1 MLLIA
6 AALLMGCDTSVYEIL
21 SRSKS
26 DPVADAPLV
35 RSFVRE
41 RDIYISWKEDKM
53 ADWYILERAEDSAAG
68 LFFTEIYRGKEFSY
82 IDTNAEDE
90 KLYLYRLYKQRGN
103 KSGWVSQAILGVG
116 SLVRMD
122 EHEPN
127 NREENAT
134 WIGPMRISN
143 IFYYKARDGQV
154 VSDEDWYYVIVPAYT
169 IATIV
174 LRDYQ
179 VAAVDGTTH
188 FKIIVSRGG
197 PVSQVINNSGID
209 LVNPDN
215 EEKRI
220 YFKITADESRFVT
233 SPGQSGGGVVQYE
246 IYILQ
251 MSRL

>member
-6 AALLMGCDTSVYEIL
+6 AVLLAGCDTSVYEAL
-21 SRSKS
+21 SRSKN
-26 DPVADAPLV
+26 DPFIDAPLV
-35 RSFVRE
+35 SSFIRE
-41 RDIYISWKEDKM
+41 GVIYISWREDKM
-53 ADWYILERAEDSAAG
+53 ADWYILERAEDSTAG
-68 LFFTEIYRGKEFSY
+68 LLFKEVYRGKEFSY
-82 IDTNAEDE
+82 IDTNVENE
-90 KLYLYRLYKQRGN
+90 KLYFYRLYKQRGN
-103 KSGWVSQAILGVG
+103 KSGWVSEAILGVG

-127 NREENAT
+127 NREEYAT

-143 IFYYKARDGQV
+143 IFYYKARNGQV
-154 VSDEDWYYVIVPAYT
+154 VSDEDWYYVRVPAYT

-174 LRDYQ
+174 LHDYQ

-188 FKIIVSRGG
+188 FKIIIRGG
-197 PVSQVINNSGID
+197 GPAKQVINNFGID

-220 YFKITADESRFVT
+220 YFKIVADESRFVT
-233 SPGQSGGGVVQYE
+233 SLSKSGGGVVQYK

-251 MSRL
+251 MSKL